1 MNLTSPIIELELP
14 ILQEKKVSLFVK
26 REDLLHPVISG
37 NKYRKLYYNLRMVEK
52 LGKKKLVTF
61 GGAYSNH
68 ILATACAGA
77 AFGLETVGII
87 RGEELADDLTAT
99 LASNPT
105 LKAATEYGMRLQFI
119 KRSEYKKKHTTGFLK
134 DLQEFYPEAYFIPE
148 GGTNDLAVKGCEE
161 ILDNQT
167 EKFDTICLAVGTGGT
182 ISGIINASN
191 TKQRVIGFPALKGD
205 FLREEIEK
213 NKVTKTNWELNQTY
227 HFGGYGKV
235 TEELVSFVNDFKNA
249 GGRVAT
255 GSDSGFI
262 YKVFGFGY
270 IRELE
275 MLQEAGFHPLEVV
288 QAATRNGAE
297 LLGMEGEIGS
307 ISPGKRA
314 DIVLVEGNPISNFK
328 LLYGTG
334 HMKLN
339 REKGVIERVG
349 GVSYTIK
356 DGVVY
361 DAKALLSD
369 VREMVSEARSGRVP

>member
-14 ILQEKKVSLFVK
+14 ILHEKKVSLFVK

-37 NKYRKLYYNLRMVEK
+37 NKYRKLYYNLRMAEK
-52 LGKKKLVTF
+52 LDKKKLITF

-77 AFGLETVGII
+77 AFGFETVGII
-87 RGEELADDLTAT
+87 RGEELADDLSAT

-119 KRSEYKKKHTTGFLK
+119 TRSAYKKKQTTAFLK
-134 DLQEFYPEAYFIPE
+134 DLQEFYPEAYLIPE

-167 EKFDTICLAVGTGGT
+167 EKFDVICVAVGTGGT

-213 NKVTKTNWELNQTY
+213 NKITKTNWELNQAY

-235 TEELVSFVNDFKNA
+235 TKELVSFVNDFKKEVGIPLDPIYTGKMMFGVLNLIA
-249 GGRVAT
+249 KDFFPENSKILTIHTGGLQ
-255 GSDSGFI
+255 G
-262 YKVFGFGY
+262 
-270 IRELE
+270 IRGMNIL
-275 MLQEAGFHPLEVV
+275 LKKRGLPL
-288 QAATRNGAE
+288 
-297 LLGMEGEIGS
+297 I
-307 ISPGKRA
+307 
-314 DIVLVEGNPISNFK
+314 DF
-328 LLYGTG
+328 
-334 HMKLN
+334 
-339 REKGVIERVG
+339 
-349 GVSYTIK
+349 
-356 DGVVY
+356 
-361 DAKALLSD
+361 
-369 VREMVSEARSGRVP
+369 

>member
-37 NKYRKLYYNLRMVEK
+37 NKYRKLYYNLRMAEK

-77 AFGLETVGII
+77 AFGFETIGII
-87 RGEELADDLTAT
+87 RGEELASDLSAT

-105 LKAATEYGMRLQFI
+105 LKAATEYGMKLQFI
-119 KRSEYKKKHTTGFLK
+119 TRSEYKKKQTTAFLK
-134 DLQEFYPEAYFIPE
+134 DLQEFYPEAYLIPE

-213 NKVTKTNWELNQTY
+213 NKVTKTNWELNQAY

-235 TEELVSFVNDFKNA
+235 TKELVSFVNDFKKEVGIPLDPIYTGKMMFGVLDLIAKDFFPENSKILTIHT
-249 GGRVAT
+249 GGLQ
-255 GSDSGFI
+255 G
-262 YKVFGFGY
+262 
-270 IRELE
+270 IRGMNIL
-275 MLQEAGFHPLEVV
+275 LKKRGLPL
-288 QAATRNGAE
+288 
-297 LLGMEGEIGS
+297 I
-307 ISPGKRA
+307 
-314 DIVLVEGNPISNFK
+314 DF
-328 LLYGTG
+328 
-334 HMKLN
+334 
-339 REKGVIERVG
+339 
-349 GVSYTIK
+349 
-356 DGVVY
+356 
-361 DAKALLSD
+361 
-369 VREMVSEARSGRVP
+369 

>member
-14 ILQEKKVSLFVK
+14 ILQEKRVSLFVK

-37 NKYRKLYYNLRMVEK
+37 NKYRKLYYNLRMAEK

-77 AFGLETVGII
+77 AFGFETIGII
-87 RGEELADDLTAT
+87 RGEELASDLSAT

-105 LKAATEYGMRLQFI
+105 LKAATEYGMKLQFI
-119 KRSEYKKKHTTGFLK
+119 TRSEYKKKQTTAFLK
-134 DLQEFYPEAYFIPE
+134 DLQEFYPEAYLIPE

-213 NKVTKTNWELNQTY
+213 NKVTKTNWELNQAY

-235 TEELVSFVNDFKNA
+235 TKELVSFVNDFKKEVGIPLDPIYTGKMMFGVLDLIAKDFFPENSKILTIHT
-249 GGRVAT
+249 GGLQ
-255 GSDSGFI
+255 G
-262 YKVFGFGY
+262 
-270 IRELE
+270 IRGMNIL
-275 MLQEAGFHPLEVV
+275 LKKRGLPL
-288 QAATRNGAE
+288 
-297 LLGMEGEIGS
+297 I
-307 ISPGKRA
+307 
-314 DIVLVEGNPISNFK
+314 DF
-328 LLYGTG
+328 
-334 HMKLN
+334 
-339 REKGVIERVG
+339 
-349 GVSYTIK
+349 
-356 DGVVY
+356 
-361 DAKALLSD
+361 
-369 VREMVSEARSGRVP
+369 

>member
-37 NKYRKLYYNLRMVEK
+37 NKYRKLYYNLRMAEK

-68 ILATACAGA
+68 ILAMACAGA
-77 AFGLETVGII
+77 ASGLETVGII
-87 RGEELADDLTAT
+87 RGEELANDLSAT

-119 KRSEYKKKHTTGFLK
+119 TRSEYKKKHTTGFLK
-134 DLQEFYPEAYFIPE
+134 KLQAFYPEAYLIPE

-213 NKVTKTNWELNQTY
+213 NKVTKTNWELNQAY

-235 TEELVSFVNDFKNA
+235 TKELVSFVNDFKKEVGIPLDPIYTGKMMFGVLDLIA
-249 GGRVAT
+249 KDFFPEDSKILTIHTGGLQ
-255 GSDSGFI
+255 G
-262 YKVFGFGY
+262 
-270 IRELE
+270 IRGMNIL
-275 MLQEAGFHPLEVV
+275 LKKRGLPL
-288 QAATRNGAE
+288 
-297 LLGMEGEIGS
+297 I
-307 ISPGKRA
+307 
-314 DIVLVEGNPISNFK
+314 DF
-328 LLYGTG
+328 
-334 HMKLN
+334 
-339 REKGVIERVG
+339 
-349 GVSYTIK
+349 
-356 DGVVY
+356 
-361 DAKALLSD
+361 
-369 VREMVSEARSGRVP
+369 